1 MPTCFATM
9 LVFGWRVQ
17 HGEPENQ
24 ILPAANY
31 ALTEAQVLQLPQNQ
45 DYSYFCGIPRFCW
58 LRCILF
64 LSHYSKNP
72 FLLDKVRLFLL
83 WFATNSINRT
93 RAYLSVARSF

>member
-45 DYSYFCGIPRFCW
+45 DYSDFSEIPRFC
-58 LRCILF
+58 
-64 LSHYSKNP
+64 
-72 FLLDKVRLFLL
+72 
-83 WFATNSINRT
+83 
-93 RAYLSVARSF
+93 

>member
-17 HGEPENQ
+17 HGEPENK
-24 ILPAANY
+24 ILPAADY

-45 DYSYFCGIPRFCW
+45 DYSDFCGIPRFCW

-64 LSHYSKNP
+64 YLTIP
-72 FLLDKVRLFLL
+72 
-83 WFATNSINRT
+83 RT
-93 RAYLSVARSF
+93 RFCLTK